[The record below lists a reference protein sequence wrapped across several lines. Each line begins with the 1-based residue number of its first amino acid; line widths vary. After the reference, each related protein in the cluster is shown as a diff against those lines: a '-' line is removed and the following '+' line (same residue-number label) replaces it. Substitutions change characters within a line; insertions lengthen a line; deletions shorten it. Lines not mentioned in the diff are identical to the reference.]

1 MCRHTYAYMQ
11 PHGANIAMLMC
22 NLPAEKY
29 DLGLF
34 TESMCEHCY
43 AYEYP
48 SCEDIVVLTYN
59 IYVRI

>member
-1 MCRHTYAYMQ
+1 MQ

-34 TESMCEHCY
+34 TESMCKHCY